1 MRFITR
7 KIALCAAWLA
17 KRSLTG
23 RTLDIILFQI
33 AAVYGA
39 ADLYGYWTAGK
50 FFWKS
55 VPDAVKMI
63 KSNRRKPHA

>member
-1 MRFITR
+1 MRFLTR

-23 RTLDIILFQI
+23 RNLDVILFQI

-50 FFWKS
+50 FFFAS
-55 VPDAVKMI
+55 VPDAVRMI
-63 KSNRRKPHA
+63 RSNKRKS